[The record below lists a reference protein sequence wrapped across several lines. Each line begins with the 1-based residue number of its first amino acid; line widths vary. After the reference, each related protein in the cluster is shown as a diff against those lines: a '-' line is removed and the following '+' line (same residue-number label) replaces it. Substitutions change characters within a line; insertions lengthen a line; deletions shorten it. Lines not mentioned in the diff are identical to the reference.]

1 MSANYANSAFHPLG
15 VDKWVVSCNQMVAIT
30 TLVAPSGERLRV
42 KSGVFAVWKAVWSTP
57 ERFSVSFLLWD
68 AIQMSVFT
76 YTFYK
81 MYKHWH
87 TMKKQQQQKVA
98 WLSAEKKN
106 ECKKTSDR
114 VLLIVP

>member
-1 MSANYANSAFHPLG
+1 
-15 VDKWVVSCNQMVAIT
+15 
-30 TLVAPSGERLRV
+30 
-42 KSGVFAVWKAVWSTP
+42 
-57 ERFSVSFLLWD
+57 
-68 AIQMSVFT
+68 MSVFT